1 MALNEKK
8 LITALTGVLVVLA
21 IVVLLVLSSRYR
33 ENRKEDPSLSG
44 LIPAAEEGGDD
55 YTSLTYFNG
64 STTLAFHRNES
75 GKWIWSHDET
85 FPLDESHVVSVVN
98 ALLTLS
104 PQQTLSTVESLEDCG
119 LTQPS
124 ATFSAKRGDGSSI
137 SLSFGNTTTDGK
149 SYYALMNGAESP
161 VYIFSGEL
169 MELMQTPIYDM
180 YALPQMPDLTA
191 ERIQKITIQG
201 PPSGEGETQLRQSIT
216 AAEHKGSLTWNLD
229 GRDVTSSSRLQGLLE
244 DLAALEIEKCVVYR
258 PSDEALEICG
268 FTAPAANLWA
278 NYTTDTDLT
287 ENIQITVGGLTLD
300 GESRYVRLNGE
311 KTIFRVDTDLL
322 DPLMV
327 IALSGVEG

>member
-33 ENRKEDPSLSG
+33 ENRKEDSSLSG

-64 STTLAFHRNES
+64 STTLAFHRDES

-104 PQQTLSTVESLEDCG
+104 PPQTLSTVESLEDCG

-137 SLSFGNTTTDGK
+137 SLSFGNMDV
-149 SYYALMNGAESP
+149 LMLMSAVFPLSERTSTVIFP
-161 VYIFSGEL
+161 VSSKAS
-169 MELMQTPIYDM
+169 
-180 YALPQMPDLTA
+180 ALPYPVIDF
-191 ERIQKITIQG
+191 I
-201 PPSGEGETQLRQSIT
+201 
-216 AAEHKGSLTWNLD
+216 
-229 GRDVTSSSRLQGLLE
+229 
-244 DLAALEIEKCVVYR
+244 
-258 PSDEALEICG
+258 IC
-268 FTAPAANLWA
+268 
-278 NYTTDTDLT
+278 
-287 ENIQITVGGLTLD
+287 
-300 GESRYVRLNGE
+300 
-311 KTIFRVDTDLL
+311 
-322 DPLMV
+322 
-327 IALSGVEG
+327 